1 MCSVLLSVFGASFI
15 APIFYTASL
24 VEHKFLL
31 KTHYCEVHWPQDY
44 RYHYT
49 VITTA
54 AHYFLTLIIVLVLY
68 YKIYLRL
75 RLRYVVKVTLLQTY
89 DTKCVSNLSQY
100 ICANVYSLFM

>member
-75 RLRYVVKVTLLQTY
+75 RLRYIIKVAFLKAN
-89 DTKCVSNLSQY
+89 DMKCV
-100 ICANVYSLFM
+100 